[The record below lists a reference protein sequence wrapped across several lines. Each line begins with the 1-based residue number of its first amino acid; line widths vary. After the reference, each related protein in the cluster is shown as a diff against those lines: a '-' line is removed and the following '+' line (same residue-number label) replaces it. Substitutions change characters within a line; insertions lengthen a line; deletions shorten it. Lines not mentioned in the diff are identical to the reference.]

1 MAVKSLLLT
10 SVSTGQVIPEG
21 LQIDTQGN
29 FSFRIMAEGDN
40 PLQYQIAV
48 NGEIIGGPW
57 YSLTSG
63 VPVTYTLLS
72 SDLTEPLNRI
82 RVTISA
88 NQGTLSQDFYLSLP
102 GVYVWEYVK
111 LKDDALIIPLNNSHK
126 YRITA
131 RSSNT
136 YGISIYG
143 TKRSNGQ
150 EEMIFSTSKDSMPE
164 LEVSGATYSGIRI
177 GNNLTGAGTGIRPSY
192 TLLKRMPIYSGD
204 PDNPYRVWEY
214 IPLGYLR
221 WPAALA
227 STHKYSVK
235 LLSSSGYGIRIGGVR
250 RSDNVEE
257 LLYSNDGNTMPE
269 LEVSGATYSAL
280 KINNKYGNML
290 GLEDNWE
297 LARYLRMK
305 LNSPPTIS
313 ITSPADNLLGTDGN
327 CEDTSKFT
335 YTGGTAALDST
346 RKTTGSNSIK
356 VTKTNATSSIYS
368 LSSKRIYPVVG
379 DYYIAIAEVYLE
391 NVASQN
397 GLFNTTNGVTLTQKA
412 VTGSTSG
419 FAVTTTGA
427 FVPIIHAMRVDAVT
441 KPGVSY
447 FLPNLLHTG
456 TSGHVFNV
464 DSFRVYKITQAEYD
478 ALPTNVNLATA
489 QAIAAQYPYVDPN
502 TNQTLA
508 EGNVFSIQG
517 SAGDTD
523 SGNVVTVKF
532 KINGGTARAIASGV
546 SDGSSPI
553 SFAKNLTY
561 SNKRLWDGST
571 DVAGA
576 DLAEGVDHTL
586 TVWAED
592 DQGGQSVAVTRS
604 FTVKHNKAPALTVNT
619 FTPVQSGLIPPDTI
633 TLSGT
638 ASDPDGNTVT
648 VKGKLNTGT
657 EKTLLSGVSSGN
669 WSFLFKV
676 SELKT
681 GANTITIT
689 ATDQFGAVTVKTFNV
704 KNEVVEKPMKK
715 AVARYKI
722 LPPLGSAKEILAWQK
737 REKGDLVIDAEASF
751 VDAGQPEQYVAMAKD
766 SVDLTTE
773 ITEDEFVGTA
783 AAPKADVIFKQTLS
797 RTNANSTQ
805 AATMLVG
812 VFK

>member
-21 LQIDTQGN
+21 LQIETQGN

-88 NQGTLSQDFYLSLP
+88 NQGTLSQDFYLSIP

-111 LKDDALIIPLNNSHK
+111 LNDDALIIPLNNSHK

-136 YGISIYG
+136 YGIRIYG

-150 EEMIFSTSKDSMPE
+150 EEMLFSTSKDSMPE

-177 GNNLTGAGTGIRPSY
+177 GNNLTGDGTGIRPSY

-235 LLSSSGYGIRIGGVR
+235 LLSSSGYGIRIRGVR

-280 KINNKYGNML
+280 KISNRYGNML

-313 ITSPADNLLGTDGN
+313 QASPADNQ
-327 CEDTSKFT
+327 
-335 YTGGTAALDST
+335 
-346 RKTTGSNSIK
+346 
-356 VTKTNATSSIYS
+356 V
-368 LSSKRIYPVVG
+368 
-379 DYYIAIAEVYLE
+379 
-391 NVASQN
+391 
-397 GLFNTTNGVTLTQKA
+397 LT
-412 VTGSTSG
+412 
-419 FAVTTTGA
+419 
-427 FVPIIHAMRVDAVT
+427 
-441 KPGVSY
+441 
-447 FLPNLLHTG
+447 
-456 TSGHVFNV
+456 
-464 DSFRVYKITQAEYD
+464 
-478 ALPTNVNLATA
+478 
-489 QAIAAQYPYVDPN
+489 
-502 TNQTLA
+502 
-508 EGNVFSIQG
+508 EGNQLQLEGTV
-517 SAGDTD
+517 GDTD
-523 SGNVVTVKF
+523 NGNVVTVKF